1 MALFSPAFDGDHDV
15 SDISLS
21 IFLLIYFLLLCLR
34 MPQLVAQCWYELYLY
49 QASVRLNRL
58 VIFKHVLDRPLT
70 CSYYYYHRTWNF
82 DVKTTTTW
90 SGGPGQILNIGG
102 APATF
107 IACNESGS
115 WALYLQQGT
124 DVPDEGCVETQLQEG
139 TTDV

>member
-1 MALFSPAFDGDHDV
+1 MTCTPKEQESDLYSPAEGVAYTTSKVTLSSSGFHGGWDYV
-15 SDISLS
+15 SGGLGGCHNWWLNVGTSSTS
-21 IFLLIYFLLLCLR
+21 I
-34 MPQLVAQCWYELYLY
+34 
-49 QASVRLNRL
+49 
-58 VIFKHVLDRPLT
+58 KPL
-70 CSYYYYHRTWNF
+70 TWNF